1 MLASRIAVATT
12 LAVLVAPAAAFA
24 AHGNH
29 GPSATPL
36 LVELAAAGLVLAG
49 LLARRPLAGLARRA
63 WSRLAH
69 SGSSR
74 FRAFRATF
82 AHHSNGT
89 APD

>member
-36 LVELAAAGLVLAG
+36 LVELSAAGIVVAGLV
-49 LLARRPLAGLARRA
+49 ARRPLAGLARGA
-63 WSRLAH
+63 WSRLAQWA
-69 SGSSR
+69 SSR
-74 FRAFRATF
+74 RLPGRAQASRPESGA
-82 AHHSNGT
+82 
-89 APD
+89 